1 MIAAGVSSPQTGIRF
16 TLAVRISMAQR
27 VLDQLLVEVREGRL
41 KPGERLPPEHE
52 LMTAFGVGRST
63 IREALRGLI
72 TLGLVENRSG
82 RGAIITFQAQ
92 SPVAHIRRAIDIE
105 QLNKRALLDLLEVR
119 EGLEG
124 KAAEFAA
131 RRANPDE
138 LRELQ
143 RQHAAVKREVERQ
156 RSYFR
161 PNTAFHKAVA
171 SAAHNPVLS
180 ESISLL
186 IGQVR
191 DFRERLMRQIPV
203 MPQRDVMEHAAVVEA
218 ICRGDPDGA
227 REAMVAHIRS
237 FAQSIE
243 HMKFPTLETFAAE
256 ENNGKVDYRSA

>member
-1 MIAAGVSSPQTGIRF
+1 MIEKAVSVVGASLRETALRF
-16 TLAVRISMAQR
+16 APAVRLSMAQH
-27 VLDQLLVEVREGRL
+27 VLDKLLVEVREGRL

-52 LMTAFGVGRST
+52 LMTAFAVGRST

-72 TLGLVENRSG
+72 TLGLVENRAG
-82 RGAIITFQAQ
+82 RGAIVTYQAR
-92 SPVAHIRRAIDIE
+92 SPFADIQRAIDIE

-131 RRANPDE
+131 QRATAEE
-138 LRELQ
+138 LREI
-143 RQHAAVKREVERQ
+143 RRHHAAVQRDVERR

-161 PNTAFHKAVA
+161 PNTAFHKTIAG
-171 SAAHNPVLS
+171 AAHNPVLS

-191 DFRERLMRQIPV
+191 DFRERLMRQLPV
-203 MPQRDVMEHAAVVEA
+203 MPQRDVLEHAAVVEA
-218 ICRGDPDGA
+218 ICRHDPNGA

-243 HMKFPTLETFAAE
+243 QMDLPTLET
-256 ENNGKVDYRSA
+256 S

>member
-1 MIAAGVSSPQTGIRF
+1 MIEKATTAAGASTLRTPVRF
-16 TLAVRISMAQR
+16 APAVRVSMAQH
-27 VLDQLLVEVREGRL
+27 VLDQLLAEVREGRL
-41 KPGERLPPEHE
+41 KPGERLPAEHE
-52 LMTAFGVGRST
+52 LMVAFAVGRST

-72 TLGLVENRSG
+72 TLGLVENRAG
-82 RGAIITFQAQ
+82 RGAIVTFQAR
-92 SPVAHIRRAIDIE
+92 SPLAHIQRATDIE

-131 RRANPDE
+131 QRANPEE

-143 RQHAAVKREVERQ
+143 RHHAAVKRDVERQ

-161 PNTAFHKAVA
+161 ANTAFHKAIAA
-171 SAAHNPVLS
+171 SAHNPVLS

-203 MPQRDVMEHAAVVEA
+203 MPQRDVIEHAAVVDA
-218 ICRGDPDGA
+218 ICRGDPNGA

-243 HMKFPTLETFAAE
+243 QMDLPAFETP
-256 ENNGKVDYRSA
+256 

>member
-1 MIAAGVSSPQTGIRF
+1 MTAARTSSAQK
-16 TLAVRISMAQR
+16 AVRFAPAVRLSMAQH
-27 VLDQLLVEVREGRL
+27 VLDQLLAEVREGRL
-41 KPGERLPPEHE
+41 KPGERLPPEHA
-52 LMTAFGVGRST
+52 LMTAFAVGRST

-72 TLGLVENRSG
+72 TLGLVENRAG
-82 RGAIITFQAQ
+82 RGAIITFQAR
-92 SPVAHIRRAIDIE
+92 SPLVHLQRAIDIE

-131 RRANPDE
+131 QRANPEE
-138 LRELQ
+138 LREIQ
-143 RQHAAVKREVERQ
+143 RHHAAVKRDVERQ

-161 PNTAFHKAVA
+161 PNTAFHKAIA
-171 SAAHNPVLS
+171 GAAHNPVLS

-203 MPQRDVMEHAAVVEA
+203 MPQRDVIEHAAVLDA
-218 ICRGDPDGA
+218 ICRRDPNGA

-243 HMKFPTLETFAAE
+243 QMDFPTIETL
-256 ENNGKVDYRSA
+256 